1 MQTYIKTYGCTLNR
15 ADSDI
20 MASLIK
26 ASGIGIASS
35 EEDADTIVLN
45 TCTVKKQTEQKILY
59 TLDRLAKEGKKVVV
73 TGCMASANRDL
84 IAKHAPNA
92 PMVTTSNT
100 DMIVEALLSIDK
112 SSSSTFAEKRR
123 IDKADLIRATGSVI
137 ARVPASEGCLSNCT
151 FCETK
156 LARGPLN
163 SFPEDTIARA
173 VEYCARSGS
182 KEIEITSQDLGAYG
196 FDRKTNIAKLMKRI
210 AEIQGDFKVRIGMLN
225 PEHLHRYL
233 YELIEAMQDSRFYK
247 FIHIPIQSGSNKVL
261 SDMRRSCS
269 IESFAE
275 YVKELRKGVSGIS
288 IETDIIV
295 GYPTESEDDFDMTM
309 DMVRDIKPD
318 ITNISRFGARPNTAA
333 ARLKPLD
340 PDTVKRRSS
349 ELSRLV
355 RKVQNSINAEY
366 IGKEVSALLT
376 ENSYKSLNGKTDSYK
391 QVVLP
396 EAAGIALGTSIRV
409 HIYAASA
416 NALYGSVRGI

>member
-59 TLDRLAKEGKKVVV
+59 ALDRLAKEGKKVVV

-92 PMVTTSNT
+92 PIVTTSNT

-112 SSSSTFAEKRR
+112 SSASTFAERRR

-196 FDRKTNIAKLMKRI
+196 FDRYTSAPEPARLERVVLAV
-210 AEIQGDFKVRIGMLN
+210 AEAACG
-225 PEHLHRYL
+225 LHRKGFAIRPAHSFASLDYSHKL
-233 YELIEAMQDSRFYK
+233 LVRHPRNRTRFRCWTTG
-247 FIHIPIQSGSNKVL
+247 SGSQKAPPPN
-261 SDMRRSCS
+261 RS
-269 IESFAE
+269 A
-275 YVKELRKGVSGIS
+275 
-288 IETDIIV
+288 
-295 GYPTESEDDFDMTM
+295 P
-309 DMVRDIKPD
+309 
-318 ITNISRFGARPNTAA
+318 ARPRTSS
-333 ARLKPLD
+333 RS
-340 PDTVKRRSS
+340 RRGRTTGCVWRSI
-349 ELSRLV
+349 LIPVGSR
-355 RKVQNSINAEY
+355 S
-366 IGKEVSALLT
+366 T
-376 ENSYKSLNGKTDSYK
+376 KSPWHRSR
-391 QVVLP
+391 
-396 EAAGIALGTSIRV
+396 RV
-409 HIYAASA
+409 PVA
-416 NALYGSVRGI
+416 VRGRGGHSRAAPSWFARA